1 MGNTQTKVLQIPFL
15 ALGSAWQVCLVGG
28 SIMSYPGNRWRKSST
43 GNCYGTQQRQEPAV
57 SQGEVWVLECLP
69 RLAGGGIGEVLMSD
83 SWRNEVPLPL
93 PPFSVLGVLVG
104 LGLSYLLG
112 DSYGFRMGLT
122 CSGGMWPLPPGTGGD
137 LLWRRWPPSLL
148 LPQGKCS
155 EWIWV
160 HLLPS
165 PQMHSWLALILILNT
180 FHVYYDRHIGFTPS
194 K

>member
-1 MGNTQTKVLQIPFL
+1 MEERL
-15 ALGSAWQVCLVGG
+15 
-28 SIMSYPGNRWRKSST
+28 YRKLLWYST
-43 GNCYGTQQRQEPAV
+43 EARA
-57 SQGEVWVLECLP
+57 SCLP
-69 RLAGGGIGEVLMSD
+69 GRSMGPGMPAQAGRWWHGWGFNKSD

-93 PPFSVLGVLVG
+93 PPVSVLGVLVG

-148 LPQGKCS
+148 LHQGKCS

-160 HLLPS
+160 YLLPS